1 MSDMARGWLEA
12 QLLRDIAQ
20 VKAPDTLW
28 ANIRA
33 EQRARQAPVRRGWM
47 LWPAVAMVLLLASGD
62 LLWEFGKARGSLIR
76 LSDHEVARLAS
87 DNPTEIRA
95 WVKTKTDM
103 DVDLACGQAGRVRLS
118 GVRLLRVKGELVAAI
133 SYQSEGKPATLLVS
147 KKGMVFRRMEPQS
160 PDSRLVSWTGRDRS
174 FAIAWQ
180 HAGDVEASCLRCHL
194 ESHGQL

>member
-1 MSDMARGWLEA
+1 
-12 QLLRDIAQ
+12 LLREMAQ

-28 ANIRA
+28 AGIRA
-33 EQRARQAPVRRGWM
+33 EQRARQTPVRTGWM

-62 LLWEFGKARGSLIR
+62 LLWEFGKARGSVIR
-76 LSDHEVARLAS
+76 LSDHEVARLTS
-87 DNPTEIRA
+87 DNPGEIRA

-103 DVDLACGQAGRVRLS
+103 DVDLACGQTGRVRLS

-133 SYQSEGKPATLLVS
+133 SWQSEGKPGTLLVS
-147 KKGMVFRRMEPQS
+147 RKGMVFRRMEPQS
-160 PDSRLVSWTGRDRS
+160 ADSRLVSWTGRDRS

-180 HAGDVEASCLRCHL
+180 HAGDVEASCLRCHV